1 MFRRCLCSRND
12 TRRNK
17 KKDEL
22 NESYHGGMPKGQ
34 YIQEE
39 EKEEKEEKKEE
50 NEEKKEE
57 NEEHINKCFSLVFL
71 QFCNR

>member
-1 MFRRCLCSRND
+1 MFRRCLSSRND

-22 NESYHGGMPKGQ
+22 NESYHGGVPKGQ

-39 EKEEKEEKKEE
+39 EKKEKEQKKEE
-50 NEEKKEE
+50 NEED
-57 NEEHINKCFSLVFL
+57 INKCFSLVFL